1 MEPKKLKN
9 KKKKKKGNMD
19 DERFKAVLND
29 PRFDA
34 LPRKERKVV
43 IDERYLS

>member
-1 MEPKKLKN
+1 MVSKKLKN
-9 KKKKKKGNMD
+9 RKKNKKGNMD
-19 DERFKAVLND
+19 DERFKIVLSD

-43 IDERYLS
+43 IDDRYLS